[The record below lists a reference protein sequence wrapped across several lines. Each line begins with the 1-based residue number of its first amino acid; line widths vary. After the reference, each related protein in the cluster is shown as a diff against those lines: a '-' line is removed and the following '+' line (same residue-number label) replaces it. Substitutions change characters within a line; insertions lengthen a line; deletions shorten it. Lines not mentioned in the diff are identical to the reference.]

1 VGVPAD
7 RLALLVAVL
16 ARRCGVDVTRHDVY
30 LSLAGGASVEEPA
43 LDLAV
48 ALALASTAQDRTI
61 DPGTVACGEVTLLGG
76 LRPVRGLER
85 RLREAARLG
94 FRRAIVPAGDEAERL
109 RGGVPGSSGTL
120 EVIAVATLR
129 DALSVSA
136 AAHPRVTPLA
146 SEPVPLG

>member
-1 VGVPAD
+1 
-7 RLALLVAVL
+7 
-16 ARRCGVDVTRHDVY
+16 VY

-48 ALALASTAQDRTI
+48 ALALASTAQDRVI
-61 DPGTVACGEVTLLGG
+61 DPLTVACGEVTLLGG

-94 FRRAIVPAGDEAERL
+94 FRRAIVPAGEEAERL
-109 RGGVPGSSGTL
+109 AGGVTGPPGTL
-120 EVIAVATLR
+120 EVTAVRTLR
-129 DALSVSA
+129 EALA
-136 AAHPRVTPLA
+136 AASASGPKVTRPR